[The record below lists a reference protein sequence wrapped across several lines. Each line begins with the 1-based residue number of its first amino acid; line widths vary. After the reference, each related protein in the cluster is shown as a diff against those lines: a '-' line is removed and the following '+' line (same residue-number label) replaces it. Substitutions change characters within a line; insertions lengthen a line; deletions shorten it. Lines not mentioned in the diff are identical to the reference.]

1 MSISRLSLYG
11 NPNIGAFTFS
21 TDSFLLVPP
30 DIPDGTLKEF
40 SETLGVP
47 AYRTTVSGSVL
58 LGIFTIG
65 NSRGIILPGTATDT
79 EIQQIEQMTSVP
91 VAVYEGKVN
100 ALGNMVLLGERAAM
114 VGRGAD
120 KRLVDL
126 IRSHLRVEVYEGSIA
141 GINMPGV
148 CAVSNKK
155 GIVSHPLTSEAE
167 LNSLSKIFNIPVDVS
182 TVNCGSPYL
191 RVGITANSYGAVV
204 GQETTGPEMARIESS
219 LGLTG

>member
-11 NPNIGAFTFS
+11 NSNIGAFTFS

-30 DIPDGTLKEF
+30 DIPDGTLKDF

-58 LGIFTIG
+58 LGIFAVG
-65 NSRGIILPGTATDT
+65 NTRGIILPGTATET
-79 EIQQIEQMTSVP
+79 EIQQIEQATSVS

-100 ALGNMVLLGERAAM
+100 ALGNMVLLGERAAL
-114 VGRGAD
+114 VGRGTD
-120 KRLVDL
+120 KKLIEL
-126 IRSHLRVEVYEGSIA
+126 IRSHLGVEVFEGSIA

-148 CAVSNKK
+148 CAVANKN
-155 GIVSHPLTSEAE
+155 GAVSHPLTSETE
-167 LNSLSKIFNIPVDVS
+167 LNFLSKVFNIPVDVS

-204 GQETTGPEMARIESS
+204 GLETTGPEMARIESS

>member
-21 TDSFLLVPP
+21 TDTYALVPP
-30 DIPDGTLKEF
+30 DIPESTLREF

-58 LGIFTIG
+58 IGIFTIG
-65 NSRGIILPGTATDT
+65 NSRGIILPGTANEM
-79 EIQQIEQMTSVP
+79 EIQQIASQTGVP

-100 ALGNMVLLGERAAM
+100 ALGNMVLIGEKAAL
-114 VGRGAD
+114 VGKGAD
-120 KRLVDL
+120 RKLIDL
-126 IRSHLRVEVYEGSIA
+126 IRAHLGVEVYEGTVA
-141 GINMPGV
+141 GIGMPGV
-148 CAVSNKK
+148 CAVANKR
-155 GIVSHPLTSEAE
+155 GIVAHPLTKAQEIEA
-167 LNSLSKIFNIPVDVS
+167 LSKIFNIPVDVS
-182 TVNCGSPYL
+182 TVNCGFPYL

-204 GQETTGPEMARIESS
+204 GLDTTGPEMARIESS